1 MASVSFGL
9 NRGADSQP
17 DQVTVGT
24 LAVSTNDVELRI
36 DNTTGLTRQEIT
48 EITHR
53 LLNEVNDGRQA
64 VLANV

>member
-17 DQVTVGT
+17 DQITVGT
-24 LAVSTNDVELRI
+24 LAVSTNDIEVRI
-36 DNTTGLTRQEIT
+36 DNTKGLTRQEIC
-48 EITHR
+48 EILDR
-53 LLNEVNDGRQA
+53 IKYEVLDGRQA

>member
-24 LAVSTNDVELRI
+24 LAVTTNDVELRV
-36 DNTTGLTRQEIT
+36 DGTKGLTRQEIT
-48 EITHR
+48 EITMR
-53 LLNEVNDGRQA
+53 LLYELNDGRTT
-64 VLANV
+64 VLPL